1 MYHEYSDSL
10 KRMPDSEI
18 KYINKVL
25 KENCTDHHFD
35 IILIKHRVF
44 IHAFIV
50 TDVDTIEKAKP
61 LVGIEF
67 DNILPYITLYDVDG
81 NDINIYDDFKNFRNE
96 YYFDEGPDSNYYHVG
111 EEFFHYWIGKNKMH
125 SPIRFYEY
133 STW

>member
-61 LVGIEF
+61 NLSEETLLFLVFHGTLF
-67 DNILPYITLYDVDG
+67 GYI
-81 NDINIYDDFKNFRNE
+81 
-96 YYFDEGPDSNYYHVG
+96 P
-111 EEFFHYWIGKNKMH
+111 
-125 SPIRFYEY
+125 
-133 STW
+133 

>member
-1 MYHEYSDSL
+1 
-10 KRMPDSEI
+10 MPDSET

-25 KENCTDHHFD
+25 KENCTNHHFD

-61 LVGIEF
+61 LVVIEF
-67 DNILPYITLYDVDG
+67 DNILPYITLYDADG